1 MKKINVLIVDDEPLA
16 REIIQKHLEKIPNWI
31 VVDTCINAEE
41 AFEALLKQKVDVLF
55 LDIQMPVITG
65 IEFLESLK
73 NPPFVIFTTAYSE
86 FALKGFELN
95 AVDYLLKPFS
105 FTRFYQAIE
114 KVNKLLESKN
124 NTLKPTTKEAT
135 YFFVKHDGKLLK
147 ISFSDI
153 LYIKAEQEYSSVFTK
168 NGKLLVSMHLKL
180 LQSLLPEKQFT
191 RIHRSYIIPQ
201 EIITSVY
208 GNTIQIGKEIQ
219 LPIGSKYK
227 ETLLLKLKI
236 K

>member
-1 MKKINVLIVDDEPLA
+1 MNNINVLIVDDEPLA
-16 REIIQKHLEKIPNWI
+16 REIIQTHLEKIPNWT

-41 AFEALLKQKVDVLF
+41 AFEALLKHNIDVLF
-55 LDIQMPVITG
+55 LDIEMPVITG
-65 IEFLESLK
+65 IEFLESLQ
-73 NPPFVIFTTAYSE
+73 NPPLVIFTTAYSE

-114 KVNKLLESKN
+114 KVNKQLEVKNEASKV
-124 NTLKPTTKEAT
+124 TDKETT
-135 YFFVKHDGKLLK
+135 YLFVKHNGKLLK
-147 ISFSDI
+147 LNFSDI
-153 LYIKAEQEYSSVFTK
+153 IYIKAEQEYSLVFTK
-168 NGKLLVSMHLKL
+168 TGKLLVSMHLKL
-180 LQSLLPEKQFT
+180 LQSVLPEKLFT

-208 GNTIQIGKEIQ
+208 GNTVQIGTEIQ

-227 ETLLLKLKI
+227 EGLLRKLKI